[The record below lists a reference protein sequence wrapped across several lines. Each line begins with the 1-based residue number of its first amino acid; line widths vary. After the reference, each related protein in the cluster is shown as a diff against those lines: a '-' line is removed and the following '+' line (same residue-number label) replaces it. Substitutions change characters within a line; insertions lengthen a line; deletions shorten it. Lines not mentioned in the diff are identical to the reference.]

1 MDKNIKMMECTIC
14 GKETKYVPNKK
25 LCKICK
31 RAASNA
37 RRIKALKLP
46 ENITKSVNPAKMLN
60 AVLTNESVFSFSF
73 VRHPYTR

>member
-1 MDKNIKMMECTIC
+1 MHVTEKFSNETIKFSSNPKHLAQLHTTSNDKF
-14 GKETKYVPNKK
+14 
-25 LCKICK
+25 
-31 RAASNA
+31 
-37 RRIKALKLP
+37 KLP